1 MTSFLYICNACNGQS
16 SINLRDYDGAK
27 NPYDKNLEVAKI
39 NVKIMGERYSFIL
52 IRFDAC
58 IIFIYGYY
66 EFFNQIRLQG

>member
-39 NVKIMGERYSFIL
+39 NFEIKGEGYSFEL
-52 IRFDAC
+52 IIFDVC
-58 IIFIYGYY
+58 IMFIYG
-66 EFFNQIRLQG
+66 